1 MRDTRDLPGADGM
14 AALAPPR
21 EVLGGAMV
29 LVALKISTIPGSM
42 ERCKPVRGG
51 LTLMRQHHRMLPW
64 KAEGGWTHAGWQPR
78 TGPGLW
84 TVQTEDR
91 DGGAHRGSVP
101 GGALVSY
108 RLPSGRGGPAL
119 SSNAATRGAQRSE
132 ARGGDYH
139 LATVPRRGA

>member
-21 EVLGGAMV
+21 EVFGGAMV
-29 LVALKISTIPGSM
+29 RVALQISTIPGSM
-42 ERCKPVRGG
+42 GRCKPVRGG
-51 LTLMRQHHRMLPW
+51 LTPKRQHHRMLPW

-84 TVQTEDR
+84 TVQTADR
-91 DGGAHRGSVP
+91 DGGAHRGSIP
-101 GGALVSY
+101 GRDLVSY

-119 SSNAATRGAQRSE
+119 SSHAAVRGAKRSQGG
-132 ARGGDYH
+132 GGDDP
-139 LATVPRRGA
+139 LPPVQR